1 MKSILKSLRKIVIS
15 CAEYAICIF
24 IITAPMMLIFGA
36 IDFIFPASNCGIFV
50 YVNMW
55 ATTIS
60 LFSAIGFAYLNNF
73 IEKAIK
79 KIGKGDNIWAN

>member
-24 IITAPMMLIFGA
+24 IIAAPMMLIFGG
-36 IDFIFPASNCGIFV
+36 IDFIFPASNCGTFV
-50 YVNMW
+50 YANMW
-55 ATTIS
+55 ATIIS
-60 LFSAIGFAYLNNF
+60 LFVAIGFAYINNL

-79 KIGKGDNIWAN
+79 K